1 MLTPAGGIVRANPEH
16 TCTECGRDLRNVT
29 RYPGPIQFR
38 CVNRA
43 CGQSCLPGVAQPM
56 RVPAGAALGVWS

>member
-16 TCTECGRDLRNVT
+16 TCHECRRELTNVT
-29 RYPGPIQFR
+29 RYPGPVQFR

-43 CGQSCLPGVAQPM
+43 CDPSCLARIAQPV
-56 RVPAGAALGVWS
+56 RPGGAALGLWS